1 MRQPIIV
8 GNRRGKSIPTGLPDR
23 EVREMWAVFSRPNQT
38 GLAME
43 RTASVVE
50 RTRVIAGATETPEDK
65 YSGLTVDL
73 VGLGKVQLT
82 HLLNKNTETRVYH
95 TTHPRT
101 VVKMFDLSCGK
112 ADEISYGP
120 YMSFGLEVANFGDIL
135 GMEDLRPFVPA
146 YYGANINYDQKY
158 AFIAMEFLEG
168 QNLKSWCEAASM
180 GGYADEWLGEFK
192 EAVYE
197 ALSIVERFHEHGII
211 LIDFKPDNIIRL
223 RGKGTMFVDL
233 GAFFTPRHYRETD
246 KYVYSATPDYA
257 ELLIDASNVQVG
269 VPPTEASD
277 IFSTGVALFELAT
290 GASRLEIEG
299 ETADEILAN
308 PAIFLFRDSQIRDL
322 WRSYPHLRELL
333 PAVETQL
340 KERRILFSELW
351 NLLKGY
357 VATKL
362 PDWESLPPEQRDQ
375 IILATGTTFI
385 LEQLPSRLQWLAGP
399 IARATVLRSMRLK
412 NVADLMSLIAEP
424 LPAFVRED
432 LERHNC
438 LVQYLSDLERPVGFV
453 EHLNTWQVRLNQ
465 STGHWTIAVPVA
477 FMQLLNSAQ
486 FTSLKQAYTDDQGHR
501 FFHIVSDL
509 EADDWEEGKL
519 TLWHIRN
526 DHFAWLGSVPGG
538 NLCRRD
544 QSKAAP
550 SSPQSRAQWSR
561 FRRDKAGARGGI

>member
-1 MRQPIIV
+1 M
-8 GNRRGKSIPTGLPDR
+8 
-23 EVREMWAVFSRPNQT
+23 
-38 GLAME
+38 
-43 RTASVVE
+43 
-50 RTRVIAGATETPEDK
+50 AGATETPEDK

-82 HLLNKNTETRVYH
+82 HLLNRNAETRVYH

-120 YMSFGLEVANFGDIL
+120 YMSFGLEVANFEDIL
-135 GMEDLRPFVPA
+135 GIEDLRPFVPA

-158 AFIAMEFLEG
+158 AFIAMEYLEG
-168 QNLKSWCEAASM
+168 QNLKSWCEEAAID
-180 GGYADEWLGEFK
+180 GYAGQWLAEFK

-197 ALSIVERFHEHGII
+197 ALSIVMRFHEHGII

-223 RGKGTMFVDL
+223 RGKGIMFVDL

-257 ELLIDASNVQVG
+257 ELLIDASNVQAG

-308 PAIFLFRDSQIRDL
+308 PAIIRFRDSQIRDL
-322 WRSYPHLRELL
+322 WRSYPHLKDLL
-333 PAVETQL
+333 PVLEKQL

-385 LEQLPSRLQWLAGP
+385 LEQLPERLQWLAGP
-399 IARATVLRSMRLK
+399 IAQATVLRSMRLK
-412 NVADLMSLIAEP
+412 NITDVMSLIAEP
-424 LPAFVRED
+424 LPSSVRED
-432 LERHNC
+432 LEHHNC
-438 LVQYLSDLERPVGFV
+438 LVQFLCDLERPVEFV
-453 EHLNTWQVRLNQ
+453 QHLNSWQVRLNE
-465 STGHWTIAVPVA
+465 STGHWAIAVPVA
-477 FMQLLNSAQ
+477 FLQLVNSAQ
-486 FTSLKQAYTDDQGHR
+486 LTSLKQAYTDAEGHR
-501 FFHIVSDL
+501 YFHIVSDS
-509 EADDWEEGKL
+509 EADNWEEGKL
-519 TLWHIRN
+519 TLWQIRN
-526 DHFAWLGSVPGG
+526 DHFAWVGATTTDSEVRGNRPIPRARCIRVGSSTNGH
-538 NLCRRD
+538 LAH
-544 QSKAAP
+544 QSK
-550 SSPQSRAQWSR
+550 
-561 FRRDKAGARGGI
+561 